1 MYVHTYGSCKEEG
14 SYLLDS
20 CYENR
25 LSLCIYDSRGCGESS
40 GGKIGFGFCEWEDL
54 FMLLNFLKKQEKFNK
69 ILLWGRSIG
78 CNAVLQLI
86 QKLSL
91 EMRVDINQHSNFLPN
106 I

>member
-1 MYVHTYGSCKEEG
+1 
-14 SYLLDS
+14 
-20 CYENR
+20 
-25 LSLCIYDSRGCGESS
+25 
-40 GGKIGFGFCEWEDL
+40 
-54 FMLLNFLKKQEKFNK
+54 MLLNFLKKQEKFNK